1 MRSKTTPKQFTKATE
16 AGVAQTTAR
25 LPEWFKQKISKREQG
40 EEIRKI
46 LQEDQIHTVCEE
58 AKCPNRGEC
67 FKNKTVTFMILGD
80 TCTRTCGFCAV
91 KAGKPMAINPHEPE
105 QVAKAVSRLGLKHAV
120 ITSVNRDDL
129 KDGGAKHFADVIHAV
144 RLFNPLV
151 TIEVL
156 TPDFKGNLEAL
167 KMIIDAKPN
176 VFNHNIETIEDFYP
190 FVRPQANYQQSLTV
204 LNEAKNMGA
213 RRAASEFMTKS
224 GIMLGFGETEEQVV
238 QVMKDLRTHQVEMM
252 TLGQYLRP
260 SKDQLPV
267 KEYITPEQFKRYEV
281 LGFELGFKFVF
292 SGPLIRSSYHAGEF
306 VG

>member
-1 MRSKTTPKQFTKATE
+1 MRAKTTVKQFTKATE
-16 AGVAQTTAR
+16 AGVEQTTAR

-91 KAGKPMAINPHEPE
+91 KAGKPLAINPHEPE
-105 QVAKAVSRLGLKHAV
+105 QVAKAVTRLGLIHAV

-129 KDGGAKHFADVIHAV
+129 KEGGAKHFADVIRAV
-144 RLFNPLV
+144 KLFNPLV

-176 VFNHNIETIEDFYP
+176 VFNHNIETIESFYS

-204 LNEAKNMGA
+204 LKAAKAMGA
-213 RRAASEFMTKS
+213 GRTASEFMTKS
-224 GIMLGFGETEEQVV
+224 GIMLGFGENEEQVL
-238 QVMKDLRTHQVEMM
+238 QVMRDLRAHDVEMM

-260 SKDQLPV
+260 SKAQLPV
-267 KEYITPEQFKRYEV
+267 KEYVTPEQFKRYEV
-281 LGFELGFKFVF
+281 MGLELGFKFVF

>member
-1 MRSKTTPKQFTKATE
+1 MRSKTTSKQFTKATE

-25 LPEWFKQKISKREQG
+25 LPEWFKQKISKHEQG
-40 EEIRKI
+40 IDIRKT

-91 KAGKPMAINPHEPE
+91 KAGKPMVINPHEPE

-156 TPDFKGNLEAL
+156 TPDFKGNLDAL
-167 KMIIDAKPN
+167 KLIIDAQPD
-176 VFNHNIETIEDFYP
+176 VFNHNIETIADFYT

-204 LNEAKNMGA
+204 LDEAKNMGA
-213 RRAASEFMTKS
+213 KMTKS
-224 GIMLGFGETEEQVV
+224 GIMLGFGESEEQVI
-238 QVMKDLRTHQVEMM
+238 QVMKDLRAHQVEMM

-267 KEYITPEQFKRYEV
+267 KEYVTPEQFKRYEDV
-281 LGFELGFKFVF
+281 GLELGFKFVF
-292 SGPLIRSSYHAGEF
+292 SGPLVRSSYHAGEF